1 VSALACFWLMLNLP
15 GETWLRFAV
24 WMLIGVVLYFAY
36 GRRHS
41 RLAGAEGEAAAVRL
55 AADREARRTPR

>member
-1 VSALACFWLMLNLP
+1 
-15 GETWLRFAV
+15 
-24 WMLIGVVLYFAY
+24 MLIGVVLYFAY

>member
-1 VSALACFWLMLNLP
+1 MALGIVIYL
-15 GETWLRFAV
+15 V
-24 WMLIGVVLYFAY
+24 Y

-55 AADREARRTPR
+55 AADREARRTSR